1 MLLFGS
7 DMNIDS
13 IALSVSKAQR
23 SDLEDVEIIDN
34 CQCQIFFYQLAQW
47 VKMTRLLIKPHF
59 YPCGSFGLIMFLYFI
74 QDTMFVHMKRVT
86 ENDVFSCRDFVYLP
100 DCHTDR
106 KLK

>member
-34 CQCQIFFYQLAQW
+34 CQCQIFFNQLAQ
-47 VKMTRLLIKPHF
+47 
-59 YPCGSFGLIMFLYFI
+59 
-74 QDTMFVHMKRVT
+74 
-86 ENDVFSCRDFVYLP
+86 
-100 DCHTDR
+100 
-106 KLK
+106 